1 MKQLEFISY
10 EHIKMTANDGLLAHW
25 SHNEEEQME
34 VRTHFLSVSSCVTWP
49 MQKKNKNNKKKSDPQ
64 PAREN
69 LIEVIFLPPFLR
81 ISFYS
86 LTLLFQ
92 PLIFFVCTYF

>member
-34 VRTHFLSVSSCVTWP
+34 VRTHFLSVSSCVT
-49 MQKKNKNNKKKSDPQ
+49 
-64 PAREN
+64 
-69 LIEVIFLPPFLR
+69 
-81 ISFYS
+81 
-86 LTLLFQ
+86 
-92 PLIFFVCTYF
+92 